1 MSVTKITVRDN
12 GPLRVEG
19 MVQLVDAE
27 GNEFEQKE
35 AFSLCRCGFSENK
48 PYCDGSHR
56 RENFESAPRAT
67 K

>member
-19 MVQLVDAE
+19 TVQLVDAE
-27 GNEFEQKE
+27 GNEFEQKTS
-35 AFSLCRCGFSENK
+35 FSLCRCGFSENK

-56 RENFESAPRAT
+56 RENFESSPRAT